1 MKKAVRLTR
10 STDFKRVRRY
20 GKSYAHP
27 LLVLIV
33 NQDEALQM
41 MRLGVTAGRSVGR
54 AVERNRAKRRIRAA
68 ADQIVKSLQPGW
80 EVVIVARKPILEASF
95 EDIQAAL
102 IQVMKRARLFVE
114 VEGQL
119 ERG

>member
-33 NQDEALQM
+33 SRDDSLSAL
-41 MRLGVTAGRSVGR
+41 RCGVTAGRSVGR

-68 ADQIVKSLQPGW
+68 VDQIVLSLCPGW
-80 EVVIVARKPILEASF
+80 EVVIVARKPIVDSSF
-95 EDIQAAL
+95 EAIQQAL
-102 IQVMKRARLFVE
+102 NQVLKRARLFAE
-114 VEGQL
+114 VEGQQ
-119 ERG
+119 ESG